1 MPYLEHHFN
10 HRKSS
15 ENLYPHNVG
24 SSAFKM
30 WDLRLLIPGNILV
43 NKGLQKIYEG
53 RTVIPHTL
61 KMSVCPP
68 QNLGVFKLFMPGIQT
83 VELYLID
90 MKKMQQITIVSE
102 SLIIP
107 NTSPAQVGGMDF
119 GTFINGDVVI
129 ANYARNTMKLY
140 DKKGVFKKSVSGIVG
155 AYTSSTDRMWI
166 NGKKGIIFI
175 ADQNRKQFRVY
186 NKNLELIFVI
196 SHNDFSL
203 SSSDVMGMYQNG
215 DILLRDTSGTG
226 FTRVYIDY
234 VNQKLLK
241 IIKNPSLDNMKF
253 LGIRRDATYFA
264 KGTNIIVEVNNEM
277 TIVSENTPNGIYGL
291 VKLDDDYLY
300 TIGEETGG
308 GGMTTK
314 VYTVF
319 DRKTNQIAYQEKDFS
334 NNPGIFDSLKGDEA
348 TYGTYW

>member
-10 HRKSS
+10 HRQLSDR
-15 ENLYPHNVG
+15 LYPHGVG
-24 SSAFKM
+24 SSAFRM
-30 WDLRLLIPGNILV
+30 WDLRLLIPGNVLV
-43 NKGLQKIYEG
+43 DKGLQKIYEG
-53 RTVIPHTL
+53 RTVIPHTIT
-61 KMSVCPP
+61 MSVCPP
-68 QNLGVFKLFMPGIQT
+68 QNLGVFRLFMSGIQT

-102 SLIIP
+102 SLIKP
-107 NTSPAQVGGMDF
+107 NTSPAQVGEMDF
-119 GTFINGDVVI
+119 GTFINGDVLI
-129 ANYARNTMKLY
+129 ANYARNTMTLY

-155 AYTSSTDRMWI
+155 GYANSSNRMWI
-166 NGKKGIIFI
+166 NGRKGIIFI
-175 ADQNRKQFRVY
+175 VDENRKQFRVY

-203 SSSDVMGMYQNG
+203 SSSVVMGMYQNG
-215 DILLRDTSGTG
+215 DVLLRSASGTS

-241 IIKNPSLDNMKF
+241 IIQNASLDNMKF

-264 KGTNIIVEVNNEM
+264 KETNTIVEVNKEM
-277 TIVSENTPNGIYGL
+277 TIVSQKVTNGIRGL
-291 VKLDDDYLY
+291 VKLDDDYMY

-319 DRKTNQIAYQEKDFS
+319 DRKTNQIAYQVKDYS
-334 NNPGIFDSLKGDEA
+334 TTPGIFDSLKGDEA
-348 TYGTYW
+348 TYGSYW